1 MYLIKKFLILF
12 ITFSM
17 HLSSTELTG
26 KRMPSADEA
35 IKLFVE
41 NEEGQVTINFHL
53 FEGVYLYKNK
63 IKIYEGRIN
72 YSFELDG
79 SITNIED
86 DFFGY
91 QQVLNKD
98 FNISFKL
105 LDTVPRKNI
114 YIEYQGCFDN
124 SYCYKKEEKKI
135 NL

>member
-1 MYLIKKFLILF
+1 M
-12 ITFSM
+12 TFSM
-17 HLSSTELTG
+17 HLSSTALLGE
-26 KRMPSADEA
+26 RPPSADEA
-35 IKLFVE
+35 IKLFIE
-41 NEEGQVTINFHL
+41 NEEDQVTINFQL

-63 IKIYEGRIN
+63 IKIYEGTIN

-79 SITNIED
+79 SITNIVD

-91 QQVLNKD
+91 QPVLNED